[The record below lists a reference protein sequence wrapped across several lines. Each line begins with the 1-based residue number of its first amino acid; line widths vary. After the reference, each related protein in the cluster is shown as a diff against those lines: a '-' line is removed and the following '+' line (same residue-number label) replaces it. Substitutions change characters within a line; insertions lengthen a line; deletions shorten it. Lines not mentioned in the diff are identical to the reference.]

1 MKIVY
6 ESNAGHTKR
15 YADMLSNEL
24 KIESISLKEY
34 KITDEPI
41 IFMGWVFGDNICG
54 FDKVRNCNLEC
65 VVAVGMSFESKEN
78 TEKIISKNNINKQ
91 FFYLQGGVDVSKLK
105 GIKKMMLKMVGNSVV
120 RTNKPEDKGI
130 IDMFVNG
137 KDCVKKEKLDEI
149 MAYIKSK
156 INNF

>member
-6 ESNAGHTKR
+6 VSNAGHTKR

-34 KITDEPI
+34 KIDNDPI

-54 FDKVRNCNLEC
+54 YDKVRNCNLEC
-65 VVAVGMSFESKEN
+65 VIAVGMSFESKET
-78 TEKIISKNNINKQ
+78 TEKIISKNNINNK

-120 RTNKPEDKGI
+120 KANKPEDKDI

-137 KDCVKKEKLDEI
+137 KDCVKIENLNKIIK
-149 MAYIKSK
+149 YINGKSK
-156 INNF
+156 

>member
-6 ESNAGHTKR
+6 ESNAGHTKE

-41 IFMGWVFGDNICG
+41 IFMGWIFGSNICG

-65 VVAVGMSFESKEN
+65 VVAVGMNFESKEN
-78 TEKIISKNNINKQ
+78 TEKIINTNNIDKK
-91 FFYLQGGVDVSKLK
+91 FFYLQGGLDYNKLK
-105 GIKKMMLKMVGNSVV
+105 GIKKLMLKMVSNSVIKE
-120 RTNKPEDKGI
+120 NKPEDKDI
-130 IDMFVNG
+130 IEIFKNG
-137 KDCVKKEKLDEI
+137 KNCVKKDNLNDI
-149 MAYIKSK
+149 INYIKLK
-156 INNF
+156 